1 MKCPHCNVQI
11 FPQNKITDI
20 DSTGFDLS
28 DEDYIIYENH
38 YFSVNSAVC
47 PACKRIIIDLKHEI
61 SNTLD
66 STGEFNKVQIQ
77 RIYPISSLRSC
88 PKEVDNPQITQDFIE
103 ASSVLNISPKASAA
117 LSRRCLQNLLREK
130 AGVTKKDLS
139 KEIQEVIDSRTLPSY
154 LSDSIDAIR
163 NIGNYAAHPLKSTAS
178 GEIIEVE
185 PGEAEWALDVLEQLF
200 DFYYVQP
207 AKLAAKR
214 LALDTKLATIGKPP
228 MK

>member
-1 MKCPHCNVQI
+1 MKCPHCNVEVNDSFGLLESFYNSLSNGELEQWAVFKMSCPNTDCKKAI
-11 FPQNKITDI
+11 IDIQCYKLDIGRNKIETKI
-20 DSTGFDLS
+20 N
-28 DEDYIIYENH
+28 IR
-38 YFSVNSAVC
+38 A
-47 PACKRIIIDLKHEI
+47 
-61 SNTLD
+61 
-66 STGEFNKVQIQ
+66 
-77 RIYPISSLRSC
+77 YPLTSGRQPVPI
-88 PKEVDNPQITQDFIE
+88 EVDKHIALDYTE
-103 ASSVLNISPKASAA
+103 ACLVLNQSSKASAA

-139 KEIQEVIDSRTLPSY
+139 KEIQEVIDSNTLPSY
-154 LSDSIDAIR
+154 LSESIDAIR

-178 GEIIEVE
+178 GEIIDVE